1 MYRKTD
7 RGKVIREFT
16 ELLARQSGA
25 KFDDRSNWA
34 ELAALLYTGGT
45 TGTSKGVMLHHSNIS
60 SNVQQFR
67 AWFPTLKD
75 GEGSMLAVFP
85 FFHSAGFT
93 AIQNMCIWSG
103 WGAVLVPR
111 PETGVII
118 DLLKKYRPSFVPGVP
133 TIFVGLLNDPRFRAL
148 DFSFVQGFFAGAA
161 PLSTDTIRDLK
172 ELTGAMIVNVYGLTE
187 TSPLAT
193 SNPFRGKIVPGSIG
207 LPLPNTDMRIV
218 DIESGTRDMPVGEPG
233 EVLFRGP
240 QVMKGYYNKQAET
253 DAVLRDGWLYT
264 GDIGTVDAA
273 GNLTIVDRKKD
284 RIIAGGFNIYPN
296 EIDDILMSHPDILEA
311 CTIGVPDTYRGETVK
326 AYVALK
332 PGARLTEDEV
342 IAYCRKNLAAY
353 KVPRSIVFIDAI
365 PKTTVGK
372 ILRRAVRELDERR
385 EREKSA

>member
-1 MYRKTD
+1 
-7 RGKVIREFT
+7 
-16 ELLARQSGA
+16 
-25 KFDDRSNWA
+25 
-34 ELAALLYTGGT
+34 
-45 TGTSKGVMLHHSNIS
+45 
-60 SNVQQFR
+60 
-67 AWFPTLKD
+67 
-75 GEGSMLAVFP
+75 
-85 FFHSAGFT
+85 
-93 AIQNMCIWSG
+93 
-103 WGAVLVPR
+103 VPR
-111 PETGVII
+111 PETGII
-118 DLLKKYRPSFVPGVP
+118 VDLLKKYRPSFVPGVP

-148 DFSFVQGFFAGAA
+148 DFSFVRGFFAGAA

-193 SNPFRGKIVPGSIG
+193 SNPFQGKIVPGSIG

-218 DIESGTRDMPVGEPG
+218 DIESGTRDMPVGEAG

-253 DAVLRDGWLYT
+253 DAVLKDGWLHT

-284 RIIAGGFNIYPN
+284 MIIAAGFNIYPN

-332 PGARLTEDEV
+332 PGASLSEEEV
-342 IAYCRKNLAAY
+342 IAYCRENLAAY
-353 KVPRSIVFIDAI
+353 KVPQSIVFIDAI